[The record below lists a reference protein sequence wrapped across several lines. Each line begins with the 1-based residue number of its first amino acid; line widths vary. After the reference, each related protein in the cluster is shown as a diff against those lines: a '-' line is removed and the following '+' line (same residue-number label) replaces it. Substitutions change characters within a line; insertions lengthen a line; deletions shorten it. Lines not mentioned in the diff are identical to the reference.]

1 VPPNDERTASD
12 QSREQLREFRRVTA
26 AAVGE
31 IRSQQIRQTY
41 AALSIEELMDQ
52 HITRLEGTDDPIHPS
67 RKTRLQKVYDDF
79 TNNIQAM
86 KDTPP
91 DRFRRHDPD
100 GDVNTPREGEPE
112 SSATTGSTP

>member
-1 VPPNDERTASD
+1 MPPDERTPSD

-26 AAVGE
+26 AAVAE
-31 IRSQQIRQTY
+31 IRSQQVRQTY
-41 AALSIEELMDQ
+41 ASLSIEELMDQ
-52 HITRLEGTDDPIHPS
+52 HIDRLEGTTDPIHPS
-67 RKTRLQKVYDDF
+67 RKTRLQKVYDEF

-86 KDTPP
+86 KAAPP

-112 SSATTGSTP
+112 SSGTTGTGSA